1 VGSPVPDQLTLA
13 HNRDREGK
21 RELPWRRAGVVL
33 LLTFLGAGLLNAF
46 GQRPRTSVAGVGDA
60 TLEVYSPAHV
70 RAGLYYE
77 ARFTIHALHELKDA
91 SLVLSTGWLE
101 GITLNTVEPSPVGES
116 SRDGSP
122 AFELGHIPAGDEYV
136 LFLHFQVNPTNVGRR
151 AQNVELYDGER
162 RLLTIHRRVT
172 VFP

>member
-1 VGSPVPDQLTLA
+1 MPPRVPDELTLA

-21 RELPWRRAGVVL
+21 RELPYRRAGVVL
-33 LLTFLGAGLLNAF
+33 LGIFLAVGLANGF
-46 GQRPRTSVAGVGDA
+46 GQRPKTSVAGVPDA
-60 TLEVYSPAHV
+60 SLKVYAPNRV

-77 ARFTIHALHELKDA
+77 ARFTIHALREVKDA
-91 SLVLSTGWLE
+91 SLVLSSGWLE

-122 AFELGHIPAGDEYV
+122 AFDLGHIPAGDKYI

-151 AQNVELYDGER
+151 EQNVDLYDGER
-162 RLLTIHRRVT
+162 RLLTIRRHIT

>member
-1 VGSPVPDQLTLA
+1 MASRVPDQLTLK

-33 LLTFLGAGLLNAF
+33 IVLFLAAGLTNAF
-46 GQRPRTSVAGVGDA
+46 GQRPKTSVAGVDDA
-60 TLEVYSPAHV
+60 TLKVYAPARV

-77 ARFTIHALHELKDA
+77 ARFTIHALRELKDA
-91 SLVLSTGWLE
+91 NLVLSSGWLE
-101 GITLNTVEPSPVGES
+101 AITLNTVEPSPVGES

-122 AFELGHIPAGDEYV
+122 AFDLGHIPAGDKYI

-151 AQNVELYDGER
+151 EQNVDLYDGER
-162 RLLTIHRRVT
+162 RLLTIRRHIT